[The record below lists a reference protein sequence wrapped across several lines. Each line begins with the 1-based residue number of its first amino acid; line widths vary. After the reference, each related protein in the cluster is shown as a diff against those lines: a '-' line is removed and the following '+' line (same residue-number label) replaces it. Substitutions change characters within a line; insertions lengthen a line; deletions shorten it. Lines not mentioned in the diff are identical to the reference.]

1 MTRESAKQMLVSWGI
16 SEPTD
21 EQINNLLN
29 TIGAETKKEKD
40 RAEGYRKDADKAIE
54 LQKMLDEIN
63 EKNMTDIEK
72 ANKATETANKQIAD
86 LQKELADM
94 KLAKSLA
101 DKGIV
106 GDEASNIINAISK
119 GDFTAMTE
127 AFGQVISAREVA
139 SATAKEQE
147 LLKNTP
153 NPSGNG
159 SGADGLS
166 SAEKIA
172 ASLYSGDKATGG
184 DNILSHYINQ

>member
-1 MTRESAKQMLVSWGI
+1 MTRENARQMLVGFGI
-16 SEPTD
+16 EPTD

-40 RAEGYRKDADKAIE
+40 RAEGYRKDADRAAE
-54 LQKMLDEIN
+54 LQKQIDAIN
-63 EKNMTDIEK
+63 EQNMSDIEK

-86 LQKELADM
+86 LQKELAQM
-94 KLAKSLA
+94 KLAKNLA

-106 GDEASNIINAISK
+106 GDDATNMIKAISE
-119 GDFTAMTE
+119 GDYTAMTE
-127 AFGQVISAREVA
+127 VIGQVISAREVA
-139 SATAKEQE
+139 SANAKEQE

-172 ASLYSGDKATGG
+172 TSLFGGKSTTGD
-184 DNILSHYINQ
+184 IVSQYISK